1 MQCKF
6 NSAMKRGYLA
16 LQGLHCC
23 QSLRLLDSMPRTIK
37 QGMEHP
43 VSRTLHGRPCLALD
57 EATSFGPPAHHMNLR
72 PIDEQRVC
80 PKHII
85 TKSIPLP
92 LTDPHLREPL
102 VGVGLPIERQRVL
115 RDVVMQEEVQFPVGF
130 GEVVECRLEGLPA
143 RVCAREKQS
152 SRRLQSGTLL

>member
-1 MQCKF
+1 M
-6 NSAMKRGYLA
+6 Y
-16 LQGLHCC
+16 
-23 QSLRLLDSMPRTIK
+23 
-37 QGMEHP
+37 
-43 VSRTLHGRPCLALD
+43 
-57 EATSFGPPAHHMNLR
+57 PP
-72 PIDEQRVC
+72 
-80 PKHII
+80 
-85 TKSIPLP
+85 
-92 LTDPHLREPL
+92 TDPHLREPL